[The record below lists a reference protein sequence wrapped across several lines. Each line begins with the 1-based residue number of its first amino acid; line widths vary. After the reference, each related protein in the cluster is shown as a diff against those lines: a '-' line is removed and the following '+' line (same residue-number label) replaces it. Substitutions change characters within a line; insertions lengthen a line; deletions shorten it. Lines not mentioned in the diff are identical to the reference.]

1 MVNDLSCQRPE
12 TSHNK
17 GTETSH
23 NKVTETSHNKGTET
37 SHNKVTVY
45 KEKTIIEATN

>member
-1 MVNDLSCQRPE
+1 MEERESGIKRMVNDLSCQRPE

-23 NKVTETSHNKGTET
+23 NK
-37 SHNKVTVY
+37 
-45 KEKTIIEATN
+45 EKTIIEATN